1 MWSVWLVFCDVVF
14 ILSALWWLRI
24 SGLWKLPDGRDW
36 LRGKLG
42 LVLMG
47 GAILSK
53 SLIQLSID
61 GRGCVFA
68 LLFDWGQTM
77 VEVVKIMATSF
88 KRSCACTA
96 QFSSPNP
103 TAGHCWPMP
112 LSESP
117 GHSRESLGQFLVGLL
132 LHSTESWWAQVSVCA
147 LQESVSPVL

>member
-61 GRGCVFA
+61 GRGCVFS

-96 QFSSPNP
+96 PFSAPNP

-117 GHSRESLGQFLVGLL
+117 GHSRASLGQFLVGLL
-132 LHSTESWWAQVSVCA
+132 LHSPESWWAQVSVCA